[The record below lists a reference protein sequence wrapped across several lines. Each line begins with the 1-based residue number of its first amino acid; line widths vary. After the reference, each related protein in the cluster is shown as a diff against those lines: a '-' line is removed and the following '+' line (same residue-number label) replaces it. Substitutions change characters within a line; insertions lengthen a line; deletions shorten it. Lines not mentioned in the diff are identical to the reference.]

1 MPITLGTVLT
11 AEGLLGYLGPNGW
24 LNKTLHALGLTDQ
37 PLQLVHNYWGVL
49 ASLLITGFPFA
60 YLLTLSYLTGIDPSL
75 EQAAATLG
83 AGRWHRFRHITLP
96 LLAPGLA
103 ITFCLS
109 FVLAFAVF
117 PSAQLVGDPR
127 GTTHVISIE
136 AYQAAFQKF
145 DYALGSTI
153 AMVMAAVMLAVVAP
167 GTGLAVAAVPRVDER
182 QGLMAD
188 VPRGPVG
195 TDGAPTR
202 ARPWWRKPG
211 NWAAALVFGFF
222 FVNLA
227 GVIGV
232 PVADSFGTRWFTSW
246 LPEGWTTRWYGEA
259 WQEFSLGQ
267 VFWTTAL
274 VSLLVV
280 SVLLGVPAA
289 YALARRDFPGRKV
302 VLLLFLLPILVPP
315 LTYGIPL
322 ATVLYKFQLAGT
334 LTGVV
339 LANLVPSVPFVV
351 LTMTPFIEQIDPRI
365 EAAARMCGAR
375 TPSVLLRVLAPL
387 LVPGILAAS
396 VLVLV
401 RTVGMFELT
410 FLTAGP
416 DSQTL
421 VVALYYAVFSAGIR
435 TQQSID
441 AMAVMYTLSMLVLLV
456 VALRFVNPTQLVTRV
471 REERSQD

>member
-1 MPITLGTVLT
+1 
-11 AEGLLGYLGPNGW
+11 
-24 LNKTLHALGLTDQ
+24 
-37 PLQLVHNYWGVL
+37 
-49 ASLLITGFPFA
+49 
-60 YLLTLSYLTGIDPSL
+60 
-75 EQAAATLG
+75 
-83 AGRWHRFRHITLP
+83 
-96 LLAPGLA
+96 
-103 ITFCLS
+103 
-109 FVLAFAVF
+109 
-117 PSAQLVGDPR
+117 
-127 GTTHVISIE
+127 
-136 AYQAAFQKF
+136 
-145 DYALGSTI
+145 
-153 AMVMAAVMLAVVAP
+153 MAADALTRPTEEGEERQTPQRRRSALRKPATWIAVV
-167 GTGLAVAAVPRVDER
+167 
-182 QGLMAD
+182 
-188 VPRGPVG
+188 
-195 TDGAPTR
+195 
-202 ARPWWRKPG
+202 
-211 NWAAALVFGFF
+211 VFGFF

-227 GVIGV
+227 GVVGV
-232 PVADSFGTRWFTSW
+232 PVADSFGTLWFTSW
-246 LPEGWTTRWYGEA
+246 LPEGWTTRWYGDA
-259 WQEFSLGQ
+259 WREFSLGQ

-280 SVLLGVPAA
+280 AVSVILGVPAA
-289 YALARRDFPGRKV
+289 YALARRDFPGKKL

-375 TPSVLLRVLAPL
+375 TTSVLLRVLAPL

-441 AMAVMYTLSMLVLLV
+441 AMAVMYTLSMLILLV
-456 VALRFVNPTQLVTRV
+456 IALRFVNPTQLVTRV
-471 REERSQD
+471 REERTHD